1 VREKR
6 RPAVGDHEPELK
18 DEIKQQ
24 PSSNESPKLNQGG
37 DRCVATDQL
46 KFHPL
51 ADLLPLMEGEEF
63 DALVADI
70 KASGLRERIMLY
82 EGKILDGRNRYR
94 ACLKAGFEPVTI
106 QLPPICDPVAYVIS
120 ANIRRRHLTAD
131 QKRDLIA
138 KLIKATPEKSDRQ
151 IAETAKA
158 SPTTVGTV
166 RAKMEAKGD
175 VSNLDTRTDTKGR
188 KQPAKKKKAKISKI
202 MVTEANGKTRPATEA
217 EVSALNDAVK
227 RVGEFGIPTQCNV
240 EAALA
245 NPIIKAW
252 RVADDFNRA
261 NFVRLYRKDIEHTIA
276 TLDDD
281 VDPEDDGLDISA
293 CPGRAARDDA
303 L

>member
-1 VREKR
+1 
-6 RPAVGDHEPELK
+6 
-18 DEIKQQ
+18 
-24 PSSNESPKLNQGG
+24 
-37 DRCVATDQL
+37 
-46 KFHPL
+46 
-51 ADLLPLMEGEEF
+51 MEGEEF

-188 KQPAKKKKAKISKI
+188 KQPARKPPRRTAKKKRDIICERQGLVHLLIALDRDLAVLLSKFFETYPDQI
-202 MVTEANGKTRPATEA
+202 
-217 EVSALNDAVK
+217 DA
-227 RVGEFGIPTQCNV
+227 F
-240 EAALA
+240 
-245 NPIIKAW
+245 
-252 RVADDFNRA
+252 VADLTVFAAEIEEADKENA
-261 NFVRLYRKDIEHTIA
+261 ADDIPDS
-276 TLDDD
+276 L
-281 VDPEDDGLDISA
+281 
-293 CPGRAARDDA
+293 RRDQ
-303 L
+303 